1 MLNRFAEETAIGI
14 ITCNRVDYVKQ
25 LLNSI
30 DPSVGSIYLINAGDP
45 FSMNLED
52 IETFDKITKY
62 IKTEKSPTPVGIA
75 KNAALRNMRH
85 DGFKYLFLIEDDVK
99 IKNNKVFE
107 KYIETAADSGLWAGQ
122 LSYGTHGGTVGGNVK
137 GDGTPN
143 VIDSVKYDLHSV
155 DLYPQG
161 LQAFTL
167 YHANVI
173 KLIGYMDEYYVNA
186 GEHLDH
192 YYAAFLKGI
201 GNYFWYFPDIE
212 NSSDYLEDIDSGHS
226 GSIIR
231 SSNKWKDNQKKAWA
245 WFRRK
250 YNYFPTQIPQSSKD
264 KILARLEFI
273 EKNYAKKDLIN
284 E

>member
-1 MLNRFAEETAIGI
+1 MLNRFSEETAIGI
-14 ITCNRVDYVKQ
+14 ITCNRVEYVTQ
-25 LLNSI
+25 LLKSI
-30 DPSVGSIYLINAGDP
+30 DSSVGSIYLINSGDP
-45 FSMNLED
+45 FPMNLENLD
-52 IETFDKITKY
+52 TFDKVFKY

-75 KNAALRNMRH
+75 KNLALRNMRH
-85 DGFKYLFLIEDDVK
+85 DGFKYLFLIEDDVM

-137 GDGTPN
+137 GNGEPN
-143 VIDSVKYDLHSV
+143 VIDSVKYDSHSV

-173 KLIGYMDEYYVNA
+173 KIIGYMDEYYVNA

-192 YYAAFLKGI
+192 YYSAFLKGI

-212 NSSDYLEDIDSGHS
+212 NSSDYLQDIDSGHS
-226 GSIIR
+226 GSVIR

-273 EKNYAKKDLIN
+273 EKNYAQKNLIN